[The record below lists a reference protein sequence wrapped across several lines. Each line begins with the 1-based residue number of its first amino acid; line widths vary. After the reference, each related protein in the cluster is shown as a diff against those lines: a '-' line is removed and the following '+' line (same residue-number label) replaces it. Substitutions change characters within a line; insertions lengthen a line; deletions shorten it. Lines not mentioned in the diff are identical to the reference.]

1 MSKNNA
7 NFYAAYGSNL
17 SVSQMSYRCPDSEI
31 VGTGK
36 IMDYK
41 LVFRLHADIEPASK
55 DSGSYV
61 PVLIWRISKADEK
74 RLDRY
79 EGVKGGYYHQ
89 EEVSVV
95 MDDGKELVA
104 MVYIMNTQDTVS
116 PPDDLYYK
124 IIDDGY
130 EHFGFDKKIL
140 ETALSE
146 SVEAHLKERMKN
158 KTR

>member
-1 MSKNNA
+1 M
-7 NFYAAYGSNL
+7 
-17 SVSQMSYRCPDSEI
+17 
-31 VGTGK
+31 
-36 IMDYK
+36 
-41 LVFRLHADIEPASK
+41 
-55 DSGSYV
+55 
-61 PVLIWRISKADEK
+61 IWRISGADEK
-74 RLDRY
+74 WLDKY

-89 EEVSVV
+89 EEISVV

-116 PPDDLYYK
+116 QPDDLYYK

-130 EHFGFDKKIL
+130 EHFGFDREIL
-140 ETALSE
+140 KRALSE